1 MSNQPYSP
9 DPRMRGNQQPPDQDE
24 QVPYE
29 EQAYGVAND
38 TVRSS
43 NMGGA
48 YAQSQHENYV
58 DPMGNRVENREEVFE
73 DKNQARANIRYWITS
88 VTYFVLGVLEVILLL
103 RFIFRLLGANQDNAF
118 IMFLYNLSHVFV
130 IAFNGIFN
138 DQTLGRNGV
147 FEIST
152 LVAMVVYALLA
163 WGIVSLGRLI
173 FAPVLSGRQ
182 SVTTTRR
189 SRY

>member
-9 DPRMRGNQQPPDQDE
+9 DPRMQGYQQPPNQDG

-29 EQAYGVAND
+29 GQTVAND

-48 YAQSQHENYV
+48 YAQSQHESYV
-58 DPMGNRVENREEVFE
+58 DPMGNRVESHEEVFE

-88 VTYFVLGVLEVILLL
+88 ITYFVLSVLEVILLL
-103 RFIFRLLGANQDNAF
+103 RFIFRLLGANQDNGF

-147 FEIST
+147 FEFST
-152 LVAMVVYALLA
+152 LVAMAVYALLA
-163 WGIVSLGRLI
+163 WGIVSLGRVI
-173 FAPVLSGRQ
+173 FARVLSGRQ

-189 SRY
+189 SRH